1 MWETGLMKRL
11 GFVVLAIFSILV
23 VIGMVLDED
32 VQNAN
37 FREVMR
43 GIGIALAV
51 ITFGVLWLVFRDT
64 EATNVGG
71 WTLGSVTLS

>member
-32 VQNAN
+32 VQNAS
-37 FREVMR
+37 FREVMN
-43 GIGIALAV
+43 GVGGLLA
-51 ITFGVLWLVFRDT
+51 ILVCVGMYRVFKDT
-64 EATNVGG
+64 EATKR
-71 WTLGSVTLS
+71 